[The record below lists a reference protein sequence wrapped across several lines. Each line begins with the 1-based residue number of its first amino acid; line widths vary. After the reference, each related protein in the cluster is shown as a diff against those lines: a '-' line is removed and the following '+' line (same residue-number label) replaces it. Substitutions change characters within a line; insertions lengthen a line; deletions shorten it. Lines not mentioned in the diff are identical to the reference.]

1 MMDGIFQRKDR
12 KGYFI
17 SWVNAQ
23 GRRRKR
29 KAKGSTLA
37 EARAERAAEI
47 TRLAQAQILGFAPPA
62 EDTFKDVA
70 ERFLTYQHA
79 RLTARGYDRERWIVR
94 RRLLAAFPGKL
105 SVVRRGDVQRYVT
118 ERSAQV
124 SAATVQKELNVLKHL
139 LRLAVEWE
147 IIPINPGQG
156 VKGPRVGPGRL
167 RYLQPAEL
175 RVLLEACAEWLQPI
189 VGLAVTTG
197 MRRSEILGLRWL
209 DVDRDNQRVLL
220 PHTKNGEG
228 RVVYLNHSAMQV
240 VETLAAGATDL
251 KPVARLFPKLTP
263 EQVSMAFVRTCRTV
277 EIADFHFHDLRHTAA
292 SWLRMSGADIHTVAQ
307 ILGQKDLRMAARYAH
322 LSPGFLSEAVGRL
335 DAVFGDLR
343 PHSVPEPKALPQEI
357 DLTLVN

>member
-1 MMDGIFQRKDR
+1 MDGIFQRKDR

-17 SWVNAQ
+17 SWVDAQ

-37 EARAERAAEI
+37 QARDERSAEI
-47 TRLAQAQILGFAPPA
+47 TRLAQARILGFAPPA
-62 EDTFKDVA
+62 DDTFPDVA
-70 ERFLTYQHA
+70 ERFLAYQHA
-79 RLTARGYDRERWIVR
+79 RLTPRGFDRERWIVR
-94 RRLLAAFPGKL
+94 QRLSPAFPGKL
-105 SVVRRGDVQRYVT
+105 AAIRRADVQRYVT

-124 SAATVQKELNVLKHL
+124 SAATVQKELNILKHL

-147 IIPINPGQG
+147 IIPVNPAQG
-156 VKGPRVGPGRL
+156 MKGPRLGPGRV
-167 RYLQPAEL
+167 RYLQPTEL
-175 RVLLEACAEWLQPI
+175 RAVLEACGDWLQPI

-228 RVVYLNHSAMQV
+228 RIVYLNRSATEI
-240 VETLAAGATDL
+240 VESLAEEARDL
-251 KPVARLFPKLTP
+251 QSRACLFPDLTP

-277 EIADFHFHDLRHTAA
+277 GIADFHFHDLRHTAA

-307 ILGQKDLRMAARYAH
+307 ILGHKDLRMAVRYAH

-357 DLTLVN
+357 ELTSVN